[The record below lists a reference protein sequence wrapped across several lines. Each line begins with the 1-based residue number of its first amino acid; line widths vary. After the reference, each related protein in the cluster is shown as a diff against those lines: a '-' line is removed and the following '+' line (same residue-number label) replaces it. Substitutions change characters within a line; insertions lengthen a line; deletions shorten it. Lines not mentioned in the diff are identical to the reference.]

1 MCQKQQ
7 KPKSTLESGVIAPLL
22 LQRRADAVQ
31 YKRIYRFKESFLD
44 EIELSLQFSQTPVNI
59 LQYSLK

>member
-22 LQRRADAVQ
+22 LQSRADAVQ

-44 EIELSLQFSQTPVNI
+44 EIELSLQFS
-59 LQYSLK
+59 